1 MPDEPD
7 ITDPELAPVQT
18 TEPTL
23 PRVAETVTQLEPVS
37 PANTLD
43 LEPVV
48 PNTLDLEPEEV
59 PTKKPLFDAPA
70 KETSAPRR
78 TALKRTVGGDGF
90 AGASMPSVTPVMKTP
105 EQRQKAIKLHQFGA
119 WILLALISSGVLV
132 VLTLLILLFR

>member
-23 PRVAETVTQLEPVS
+23 QPVAETAAQLEPVPTS
-37 PANTLD
+37 KTLD

-59 PTKKPLFDAPA
+59 PKKKQLFDAPA
-70 KETSAPRR
+70 KEVSSPRR
-78 TALKRTVGGDGF
+78 TALKRSVGGDGF
-90 AGASMPSVTPVMKTP
+90 EGSSMPSVTPVTKSP
-105 EQRQKAIKLHQFGA
+105 QQREKSVKLFQFGA
-119 WILLALISSGVLV
+119 WILVALISSAVLV
-132 VLTLLILLFR
+132 VLALLILLFR

>member
-7 ITDPELAPVQT
+7 ITDPELPSVQT

-23 PRVAETVTQLEPVS
+23 PRVGETVAALEPVS

-59 PTKKPLFDAPA
+59 AKKMPLFDGPT
-70 KETSAPRR
+70 KEVSSARR
-78 TALKRTVGGDGF
+78 AALKRGDGF
-90 AGASMPSVTPVMKTP
+90 EGASLPNVKPVTKTP
-105 EQRQKAIKLHQFGA
+105 EQRQQSVKLHQFGA
-119 WILLALISSGVLV
+119 WILLALISSAVLV
-132 VLTLLILLFR
+132 VLALLILLFR